1 MRITSSLAVLVAAIL
16 GAPTAS
22 AQVFHVE
29 PLEKPQSRV
38 FLGVGAEFGV
48 PQRDFA
54 DSVGHSW
61 GVGGSF
67 IYALDRA
74 GIFGLRLDMNYLRY
88 GHERDRVPLSA
99 TIGDRILVDVAT
111 DNNIFLASVGPQV
124 LLPRGPFMP
133 YLTGSIG
140 VAYFFTQSSVE
151 GASDALPFATTTNF
165 GDASFAW
172 SGAGGVYIALKQG
185 ARPIS
190 LDLGARYQSNGEVQY
205 LRRGSITDNPDG
217 TISFTPTRS
226 QANMIIYHLGLV
238 FGL

>member
-1 MRITSSLAVLVAAIL
+1 
-16 GAPTAS
+16 
-22 AQVFHVE
+22 
-29 PLEKPQSRV
+29 
-38 FLGVGAEFGV
+38 
-48 PQRDFA
+48 
-54 DSVGHSW
+54 
-61 GVGGSF
+61 
-67 IYALDRA
+67 
-74 GIFGLRLDMNYLRY
+74 
-88 GHERDRVPLSA
+88 
-99 TIGDRILVDVAT
+99 
-111 DNNIFLASVGPQV
+111 
-124 LLPRGPFMP
+124 MP